1 MSDTDSFD
9 PVLVLSRLLRRHAA
23 AINAPH
29 ACVLLINPYVNSL
42 TIEYGVG
49 VMEPYVGRII
59 QADDGVA
66 GYVLSTKKAQFI
78 NDYLHWQKQY
88 QRLIPETRER
98 FQAVAGTPVYRNGN
112 VWAILSFIWE
122 EEAPLDAPLMQRV
135 LEEISTNASALINHL
150 ESVVLPPDLPLIS
163 TGNLPAAAQ

>member
-23 AINAPH
+23 ALNAPH
-29 ACVLLINPYVNSL
+29 ACVLLINPHVNSL

-66 GYVLSTKKAQFI
+66 GYVLSTRKAQFI
-78 NDYLHWQKQY
+78 SDYLNWQKQY

-98 FQAVAGTPVYRNGN
+98 IQAVAGTPVYREGR

-122 EEAPLDAPLMQRV
+122 GGTPLDAFVIQRA
-135 LEEISTNASALINHL
+135 LEEISANASALINHL
-150 ESVVLPPDLPLIS
+150 ESVILPPDLPIIS